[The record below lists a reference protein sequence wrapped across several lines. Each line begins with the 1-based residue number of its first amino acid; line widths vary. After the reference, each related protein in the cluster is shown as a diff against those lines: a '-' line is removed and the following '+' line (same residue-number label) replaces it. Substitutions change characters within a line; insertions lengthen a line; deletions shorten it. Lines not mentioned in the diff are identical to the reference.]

1 MKEKQM
7 YSTKSVCTCV
17 FSDKKMR
24 LDFWTDICDK
34 KMLKKTIILYYTV
47 IQLLRDV
54 IVVHP

>member
-1 MKEKQM
+1 M

-17 FSDKKMR
+17 FSEKKMR